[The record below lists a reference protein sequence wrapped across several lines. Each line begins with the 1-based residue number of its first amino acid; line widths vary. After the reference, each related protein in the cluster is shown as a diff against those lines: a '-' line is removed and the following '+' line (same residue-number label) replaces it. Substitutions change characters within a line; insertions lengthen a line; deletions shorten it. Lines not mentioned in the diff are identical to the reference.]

1 MPPHV
6 TFVCIGN
13 RVRSTFAEFYLADR
27 FSERAEKP
35 AVSAAGFIPQALK
48 DQLAEARIPIPKPFF
63 ERPMS
68 ELTRA
73 ALDEK
78 GIRVPDGWRSRELTP
93 EMIEETDLL
102 VTALGVQKEELSNIY
117 KDARDKIFSIRDLS
131 EREDYLLFEDFSA
144 PVLDENYWHYV
155 EEDPEFVS
163 EILRVWEE
171 TLIKAIP
178 NILRQLGCA

>member
-6 TFVCIGN
+6 TFICVRN
-13 RVRSTFAEFYLADR
+13 RVRSTFADFYLADMLA
-27 FSERAEKP
+27 ERAEKA
-35 AVSAAGFIPQALK
+35 AVSSAGFMPRALT
-48 DQLAEARIPIPKPFF
+48 DQLVEARIPMPEPFF
-63 ERPMS
+63 ERSMS

-73 ALDEK
+73 ALVKK
-78 GIRVPDGWRSRELTP
+78 GISVPDGWRSRGLTL
-93 EMIEETDLL
+93 EVIEAADLL
-102 VTALGVQKEELSNIY
+102 VTALGEQKEELSKIY
-117 KDARDKIFSIRDLS
+117 KDARDKIFSIRDLA

>member
-6 TFVCIGN
+6 TFVCVGN
-13 RVRSTFAEFYLADR
+13 RVRSTFSEFYLADR
-27 FSERAEKP
+27 FSERAEKI
-35 AVSAAGFIPQALK
+35 SISSAGFMPQALT
-48 DQLAEARIPIPKPFF
+48 DQLAEARIPMPEPFF

-68 ELTRA
+68 DLTRA

-78 GIRVPDGWRSRELTP
+78 GIRVPDGWRSRELTL
-93 EMIEETDLL
+93 EMIEAADRL
-102 VTALGVQKEELSNIY
+102 VTALGVQKEELSKIY
-117 KDARDKIFSIRDLS
+117 K
-131 EREDYLLFEDFSA
+131 DFSA

-155 EEDPEFVS
+155 EEGPEFVS

-178 NILRQLGCA
+178 NIIKQLGVGKEKEKQRFTVKPLH

>member
-1 MPPHV
+1 
-6 TFVCIGN
+6 
-13 RVRSTFAEFYLADR
+13 
-27 FSERAEKP
+27 
-35 AVSAAGFIPQALK
+35 
-48 DQLAEARIPIPKPFF
+48 LAEARIPMPEPFF

-68 ELTRA
+68 ELTRS
-73 ALDEK
+73 ALVKKE
-78 GIRVPDGWRSRELTP
+78 IPVPEGWRSRELTL
-93 EMIEETDLL
+93 EVMEETDLL
-102 VTALGVQKEELSNIY
+102 VTALGVQKEELSKIY
-117 KDARDKIFSIRDLS
+117 KNAREKIFSIRDLA

>member
-27 FSERAEKP
+27 FSKRAEKP
-35 AVSAAGFIPQALK
+35 AVSAAGFIPQAFK

-68 ELTRA
+68 EQTRA

-78 GIRVPDGWRSRELTP
+78 GIRVPDGWRSKELTP

-117 KDARDKIFSIRDLS
+117 KDARDKIFSISDLS
-131 EREDYLLFEDFSA
+131 EREDYLFFEDFSV
-144 PVLDENYWHYV
+144 PILDENYWHYV
-155 EEDPEFVS
+155 EEDPEYVS